1 LSDRG
6 KTSSNRIFED
16 KLSEIITLSFP
27 RGARLA
33 MIFGWISFII
43 VLAAYLFG
51 MKTMM
56 LQLVFIFCICLYAS
70 LICFLSS
77 RGILRGRNMRFVLI
91 FPMLTPTIFF
101 ITANALMPE
110 RILYN
115 LTGPFSFSYFLVII
129 MTCLFFNHR
138 YSVLTGFITGIGY
151 FVSYLLARD
160 NLHLAVSLSREK
172 VELMFSPA
180 AFIAKSLMMVFSG
193 YLVGVGIKIARMLVS
208 RILDE
213 EQQKHHITNTFGMI
227 VDPRVRDLMIGKK
240 LETGG
245 ETKENTVLFADI
257 RGFTTFSQNMRPP
270 ELFDFMKEYFDLLN
284 AEIKEEDGTIMEYVG
299 DEVMVL
305 FGAPLPLENHAEK
318 ACIAALRMQDAIL
331 KQNPVWQS
339 RGLPSIKAGA
349 GIHTGQML
357 VGCIGSSER
366 HKYGALGDSVNLAS
380 RLQSLTKEYGVS
392 IIASEDTVKQCS
404 GRLFTRRLDRVI
416 VRGRT
421 EEVTIHEVISRSY
434 TEQDSQKQDF
444 VRTYEKAL
452 SSYFS
457 GNLTESLSLFR
468 QALALAPD
476 DLATMRFIERIEGSS
491 L

>member
-1 LSDRG
+1 ME
-6 KTSSNRIFED
+6 SSQSKIFED
-16 KLSEIITLSFP
+16 KLDEIITLSFP

-56 LQLVFIFCICLYAS
+56 LQLVFLFAICIYAS
-70 LICFLSS
+70 LICFLSG
-77 RGILRGRNMRFVLI
+77 RRILKGRNMRFVLI
-91 FPMLTPTIFF
+91 IPMFTPTIFF
-101 ITANALMPE
+101 IIANVLMPE

-115 LTGPFSFSYFLVII
+115 LTGPFSFSYFLIII

-138 YSVLTGFITGIGY
+138 YSVLTGFISGIGY
-151 FVSYLLARD
+151 FLSYLLARD
-160 NLHLAVSLSREK
+160 NLHLAVSLSKEK
-172 VELMFSPA
+172 VDMMFSPA
-180 AFIAKSLMMVFSG
+180 AFIAKSMMMVFSG

-227 VDPRVRDLMIGKK
+227 VDPRVRDLMIDKK

-257 RGFTTFSQNMRPP
+257 RGFTTFSQEMRPP

-284 AEIKEEDGTIMEYVG
+284 AEIKEEDGTILEYVG
-299 DEVMVL
+299 DEIMVL
-305 FGAPLPLENHAEK
+305 FGAPLPLANHAEK
-318 ACIAALRMQDAIL
+318 ACIAALRIQDAIRR
-331 KQNPVWQS
+331 QNPVWMNKK
-339 RGLPSIKAGA
+339 LPSIKAGA

-392 IIASEDTVKQCS
+392 IIASEDTVKQCD
-404 GRLFTRRLDRVI
+404 GKLFTRRLDRVI

-421 EEVTIHEVISRSY
+421 EEVIIHEVISRSD
-434 TEQDSQKQDF
+434 TDQESQKRDF
-444 VRTYEKAL
+444 VRTYERAF
-452 SSYFS
+452 SSYIS
-457 GNLTESLSLFR
+457 GNLPESLALFR
-468 QALALAPD
+468 QAQAMTPD
-476 DLATMRFIERIEGSS
+476 DPATRRFIERIECS
-491 L
+491 LS